1 MTGEDARRIITF
13 YSYKGGTGRTMALA
27 NTAWILASS
36 GNRVLVVDWDLDAP
50 GLDRFLHPFLS
61 EKQLR
66 ETPGVLELVGRSTQ
80 FMVSADGLGE
90 HTHQSDPASDYLGG
104 ADLRSPDGITLNNC
118 LIQVDWNFPQGG
130 QLYYLP
136 AGTKKKGYLAAFS
149 QFDWKHF
156 MDGPLA
162 TRFLDGLK
170 REFVENFDY
179 VLIDSRTGLNDISDI
194 CTVNLPHTVVT
205 CFTPSSQSI
214 EGAAGIAERIDGM
227 LYGNRDI
234 RILPVPMRV
243 ENAEADRLDA
253 ARGQIQYRFDR
264 IVRKHIPE
272 REPEDYW
279 GSVEIP
285 YRPIYSYEETL
296 APFREQPGDPKS
308 LLSAYERLTAV
319 ITEGHV
325 DSMPRI
331 EESLRR
337 KTLDRYTRHRPP
349 RISDVYVSFV
359 PQDRSWANWAGAVL
373 EQAGFK
379 VHLAQ
384 EGTAESGQVRDEIER
399 SVESASYTLI
409 IFSEAYVRSSRYRAT
424 WEAVYAES
432 DRRAHQLV
440 SMQVDQQVSLEAP
453 FQEQLANMTRCKTG
467 EMGRAALLSCFGR
480 SGESLTRNH
489 FTGSEPK
496 LPRFPRTEP
505 HVFGVPLRMSSFTGR
520 TELMERI
527 REKLWK
533 GDTRTLV
540 LKGMGGVGKTLL
552 AQEFAYRYKSDYDVV
567 WHIQAE
573 QGMLAVERYA
583 ALAEQL
589 RLPERQ
595 NPTDTAK
602 TVSDMLNDGER
613 YASWL
618 LILDNVPEPD
628 HLPEFM
634 MDGRRGHILVTSQ
647 RAEGWGRF
655 VDTVD
660 IPVFERHESIAH
672 LHSRLP
678 DCGWTEAD
686 QIAEALGDLPIAIE
700 RAAAYI
706 EQTRVDVRG
715 YIRQLQP
722 QAAGALDDKTV
733 GEVVKSSTNT
743 WEFALGQLKEK
754 FPPAVKLLQI
764 CSYYSAE
771 PISMDLLE
779 GFEVSRA
786 LGGVRTVS
794 RAYKELSRFS
804 LVTVDRKARSV
815 TVHRMMQAA
824 MRKEMTE
831 AEREAA
837 QAVVYRSLIAAR
849 PSGDDPENPNT
860 WEKYRIIWPHL
871 GTPWAETA
879 PDEGIKEL
887 FVDRVR
893 QLRRRGELGL
903 AMEYSEKR
911 VATWT
916 KVGSPDERWTL
927 HMRFQIAN
935 ILRAQGRYEESLALD
950 QEVLERQRQVL
961 DEVDD
966 QHILMTTGSVAADLR
981 GLGRL
986 SEALRYDE
994 ATYQK
999 YSEIYGEDHAR
1010 TLSAAN
1016 NLAVALRLSGE
1027 YHRAR
1032 EHDRRTLELREAI
1045 QLHDHPLTIE
1055 SAVNLGRDL
1064 RDCGEYEE
1072 SITLLSRAYER
1083 CLRNPRLT
1091 QGSPTVLNTA
1101 KGLAGSLRRAGKAA
1115 EAEELVRHV
1124 LRSTPEGE
1132 KGSTSERLLLEMSLA
1147 GDMAAQGRVDEGLSL
1162 IRRALQDL
1170 RGNLGETHSHTIAC
1184 SVNYAVLLLDEGA
1197 FIRPEAAAEARE
1209 LLRQAR
1215 DRFSELN
1222 GKHHPFVLICRA
1234 NLAVAEAALGGWE
1247 EARKTSAE
1255 AHDALKEALE
1265 PTHPSTLTCAGNLAV
1280 ILSHLGRADEARTR
1294 HSDAL
1299 SALIKRIGRE
1309 HPRVLTLQE
1318 WNLSCLDLEPHPI

>member
-1 MTGEDARRIITF
+1 MTGDDAGRIITF

-27 NTAWILASS
+27 NTAWILASA
-36 GNRVLVVDWDLDAP
+36 GKTVLVVDWDLDAP

-61 EKQLR
+61 ENQLR
-66 ETPGVLELVGRSTQ
+66 STPGVLDLVSRATQ
-80 FMVSADGLGE
+80 SMLQSSAVAEQKRTGEPDSEPSISVDMWAADGI
-90 HTHQSDPASDYLGG
+90 P
-104 ADLRSPDGITLNNC
+104 LNSC
-118 LIQVDWNFPQGG
+118 LIQVDWDFPEGG

-136 AGTKKKGYLAAFS
+136 AGTKNKGYLSAFS
-149 QFDWKHF
+149 QFDWKPF

-162 TRFLDGLK
+162 TRFLEALK
-170 REFVENFDY
+170 REFVGNFDY

-194 CTVNLPHTVVT
+194 CTVNLPHTLVT

-214 EGAAGIAERIDGM
+214 EGAAGVAERIDGM
-227 LYGNRDI
+227 YGNRDI

-264 IVRKHIPE
+264 IVRKHIAPQD
-272 REPEDYW
+272 PEDYW

-308 LLSAYERLTAV
+308 LLAAYERLTEV
-319 ITEGHV
+319 ITEGQV

-331 EESLRR
+331 DEPLRR
-337 KTLDRYTRHRPP
+337 KTLERYTRHRPP

-359 PQDRSWANWAGAVL
+359 PQDRSWAHWAGAVL

-384 EGTAESGQVRDEIER
+384 EGTVEGPQVRDEVER
-399 SVESASYTLI
+399 GVESASHTLVI
-409 IFSEAYVRSSRYRAT
+409 LSEAYRRSSRFRTT

-440 SMQVDQQVSLEAP
+440 SMKVDPNVTLEAP
-453 FQEQLANMTRCKTG
+453 FTEQLADMTRCDSG
-467 EMGRAALLSCFGR
+467 EVGRDVLLTRLGR
-480 SGESLTRNH
+480 SAESLTRNH
-489 FTGSEPK
+489 FTGNDTK
-496 LPRFPRTEP
+496 LPRFPKTEP
-505 HVFGVPLRMSSFTGR
+505 RVFGVPLRTSSFTGR
-520 TELMERI
+520 TELLDGI
-527 REKLWK
+527 REKLWRE
-533 GDTRTLV
+533 DTRALV

-552 AQEFAYRYKSDYDVV
+552 AQEFAHRYKSDYDVV

-573 QGMLAVERYA
+573 QLMLAVERYA
-583 ALAEQL
+583 GMAEEL
-589 RLPERQ
+589 KLPVRT
-595 NPTDTAK
+595 NPTDTARSVYE
-602 TVSDMLNDGER
+602 TLNHGDEYG
-613 YASWL
+613 SWL
-618 LILDNVPEPD
+618 LILDNVPEAD

-655 VDTVD
+655 VGTVD
-660 IPVFERHESIAH
+660 IPVFERNESIAH

-706 EQTRVDVRG
+706 EQTRADVRG
-715 YIRQLQP
+715 YIKQIQP
-722 QAAGALDDKTV
+722 QATGSPDDNPVGA
-733 GEVVKSSTNT
+733 VVKSNTNT
-743 WEFALGQLKEK
+743 WEFGLRQLRDS

-764 CSYYSAE
+764 CSYYSPE

-779 GFEVSRA
+779 GYEVSRA

-794 RAYKELSRFS
+794 RAYKELSKFS

-815 TVHRMMQAA
+815 TVHRMMQSA
-824 MRKEMTE
+824 MREEMTE

-837 QAVVYRSLIAAR
+837 QEVVYRSLVAAR

-871 GTPWAETA
+871 GTPWAERA

-893 QLRRRGELGL
+893 QLRRRGELSQ
-903 AMEYSEKR
+903 AMDYSRRR
-911 VATWT
+911 VTAWSADD
-916 KVGSPDERWTL
+916 SPDERWTL

-935 ILRAQGRYEESLALD
+935 ILRAQGRYEESLSLD
-950 QEVLERQRQVL
+950 QEVLGRQLAVL
-961 DEVDD
+961 EDVDD
-966 QHILMTTGSVAADLR
+966 QHILMTTSSIAADLR

-986 SEALRYDE
+986 TEALRYDE
-994 ATYQK
+994 ETYRRYEQ
-999 YSEIYGEDHAR
+999 IYGEDHAR

-1016 NLAVALRLSGE
+1016 NLAVALRLSGD
-1027 YHRAR
+1027 YSRAR
-1032 EHDRRTLELREAI
+1032 DYDRRTLELREAI

-1055 SAVNLGRDL
+1055 SSVNLGRDL
-1064 RDCGEYEE
+1064 RDCGDYDE
-1072 SITLLSRAYER
+1072 SVTLLRHAYER
-1083 CLRNPRLT
+1083 CLRNSRLT

-1101 KGLAGSLRRAGKAA
+1101 KGLAGSLRRAGRAA

-1124 LRSTPEGE
+1124 LRSTPDGE
-1132 KGSTSERLLLEMSLA
+1132 KQSSSEQLLLQMSLA
-1147 GDMAAQGRVDEGLSL
+1147 GDVAAQGRVDEGLGL
-1162 IRRALQDL
+1162 IRKVQESL
-1170 RGNLGETHSHTIAC
+1170 RDSLGEGHSHTAAC
-1184 SVNYAVLLLDEGA
+1184 SVNYAVLLLHDVGS
-1197 FIRPEAAAEARE
+1197 IRPEAASEAEE
-1209 LLRQAR
+1209 LLRRAEE
-1215 DRFSELN
+1215 RFAELN
-1222 GKHHPFVLICRA
+1222 GDHHPYVLICRA
-1234 NLAVAEAALGGWE
+1234 NLAVAEAALGRWE
-1247 EARKTSAE
+1247 EARRTSLAAYE
-1255 AHDALKEALE
+1255 LLKEILD
-1265 PTHPSTLTCAGNLAV
+1265 PVHPSTLTCAGNLAV
-1280 ILSHLGRADEARTR
+1280 ILSHLGRADEARTQ
-1294 HSDAL
+1294 HYDTLAAL
-1299 SALIKRIGRE
+1299 SKRIGGE
-1309 HPRVLTLQE
+1309 HPRVVALQE
-1318 WNLSCLDLEPHPI
+1318 WKLSCLDLEPHPI

>member
-66 ETPGVLELVGRSTQ
+66 ETPGVLELVSRSTQ
-80 FMVSADGLGE
+80 FVLSAQGAGESTHRIELGAE
-90 HTHQSDPASDYLGG
+90 YMGAVDLGT
-104 ADLRSPDGITLNNC
+104 SDGITLNRC
-118 LIQVDWNFPQGG
+118 LIQVDWDFPEGG

-136 AGTKKKGYLAAFS
+136 AGTKNKGYLAAFS
-149 QFDWKHF
+149 QFDWKEF
-156 MDGPLA
+156 MEGPLA
-162 TRFLDGLK
+162 TRFLEGLK
-170 REFVENFDY
+170 REFLENFDY

-194 CTVNLPHTVVT
+194 CTVNLPQAVVT

-214 EGAAGIAERIDGM
+214 EGAAGVAERIDGM

-234 RILPVPMRV
+234 RLLPVPMRV

-272 REPEDYW
+272 RDPEDYW
-279 GSVEIP
+279 RSVEIP
-285 YRPIYSYEETL
+285 YVPIYSYEETL

-308 LLSAYERLTAV
+308 LLSAYERLADV
-319 ITEGHV
+319 ITDGQV

-331 EESLRR
+331 DEPLRR
-337 KTLDRYTRHRPP
+337 KTLERYTRHRPP
-349 RISDVYVSFV
+349 SISDVYVSFV
-359 PQDRSWANWAGAVL
+359 PQDRSWANWASAVL

-384 EGTAESGQVRDEIER
+384 EGTTEGALVREEIER
-399 SVESASYTLI
+399 GVESASHTLI
-409 IFSEAYVRSSRYRAT
+409 IFSQAYHRSARFRTT

-440 SMQVDQQVSLEAP
+440 SMKVDQQVSVEAP
-453 FQEQLANMTRCKTG
+453 FTEQLADMTRCRSG
-467 EMGRAALLSCFGR
+467 EEGRDALLTWFGR
-480 SGESLTRNH
+480 SAESLSHSH
-489 FTGSEPK
+489 FTGGEPK
-496 LPRFPRTEP
+496 LPRFPKTEP
-505 HVFGVPLRMSSFTGR
+505 LVFGVPLRTSSFTGR
-520 TELMERI
+520 TELLEGI
-527 REKLWK
+527 RERLWQE
-533 GDTRTLV
+533 DTRALV

-567 WHIQAE
+567 WNIEAE
-573 QGMLAVERYA
+573 QKILAIEGYA
-583 ALAEQL
+583 RLGEPL
-589 RLPERQ
+589 GLPERP

-602 TVSDMLNDGER
+602 AVHEVLNSGER
-613 YASWL
+613 YDSWL
-618 LILDNVPEPD
+618 LILDNVPEPG

-655 VDTVD
+655 VDTVEV
-660 IPVFERHESIAH
+660 PVFKRNESIDH
-672 LHSRLP
+672 LDSRLP
-678 DCGWTEAD
+678 DAVWTEAD

-706 EQTRVDVRG
+706 EQTRADVRG
-715 YIRQLQP
+715 YIEQLQP
-722 QAAGALDDKTV
+722 HATGAPADNTV
-733 GEVVKSSTNT
+733 GEVVKHT
-743 WEFALGQLKEK
+743 WEFALGQLREN
-754 FPPAVKLLQI
+754 FPAAVQLLQI
-764 CSYYSAE
+764 CSYYSPE

-794 RAYKELSRFS
+794 RAYKELSKFS
-804 LVTVDRKARSV
+804 LVTVDRKARTI
-815 TVHRMMQAA
+815 TVHRMMQVA
-824 MRKEMTE
+824 MRGEMTE

-837 QAVVYRSLIAAR
+837 QRIVYRSLVAAR

-871 GTPWAETA
+871 GTPWAKTT
-879 PDEGIKEL
+879 PDEGIREL

-893 QLRRRGELGL
+893 QLRRRGELNQ
-903 AMEYSEKR
+903 AMEYSAQR
-911 VATWT
+911 VADWSE
-916 KVGSPDERWTL
+916 VGSPDERWTL

-935 ILRAQGRYEESLALD
+935 IMRAQGRYEESLDLD
-950 QEVLERQRQVL
+950 QEVLERQRAVL
-961 DEVDD
+961 DDEDD
-966 QHILMTTGSVAADLR
+966 QHILMTTSSVAADLR

-994 ATYQK
+994 ETYRK
-999 YSEIYGEDHAR
+999 YGEIYGEDHAR

-1027 YHRAR
+1027 YHKAR
-1032 EHDRRTLELREAI
+1032 DLDRRTLELREAI

-1064 RDCGEYEE
+1064 RDCGDYEE
-1072 SITLLSRAYER
+1072 SVTLLQRAYER

-1101 KGLAGSLRRAGKAA
+1101 KGLAGSLRRAGRAA

-1124 LRSTPEGE
+1124 LRSTPTPDGE
-1132 KGSTSERLLLEMSLA
+1132 KSSSEQLLLEMSLA
-1147 GDMAAQGRVDEGLSL
+1147 GDIAAQGRREEGLDL
-1162 IRRALQDL
+1162 IRRVHRDL
-1170 RGNLGETHSHTIAC
+1170 RDSLGEGHSQTVAC
-1184 SVNYAVLLLDEGA
+1184 SVNQAVLLLHDIGS
-1197 FIRPEAAAEARE
+1197 IRPEAAAEALE
-1209 LLRQAR
+1209 SLRHAEEK
-1215 DRFSELN
+1215 FSKLN
-1222 GKHHPFVLICRA
+1222 GEHHPYVLICRA
-1234 NLAVAEAALGGWE
+1234 NLAVAEAALGKWE
-1247 EARKTSAE
+1247 DARRTSFGAYE
-1255 AHDALKEALE
+1255 LLKEVLE
-1265 PTHPSTLTCAGNLAV
+1265 PLHPSTLTCAGNHAV
-1280 ILSHLGRADEARTR
+1280 ILSRLGRGDESRTQ
-1294 HSDAL
+1294 HHDTLAAL
-1299 SALIKRIGRE
+1299 SKRIGRE
-1309 HPRVLTLQE
+1309 HPRVVALQA
-1318 WNLSCLDLEPHPI
+1318 WDLSCLDLEPHPI

>member
-1 MTGEDARRIITF
+1 MSGEDARRIITF

-27 NTAWILASS
+27 NTAWILASA

-61 EKQLR
+61 ERQLR
-66 ETPGVLELVGRSTQ
+66 ETPGVLELVSRSTH
-80 FMVSADGLGE
+80 FMVSAQSGAGESAHQGDPGPAYPAVVDLG
-90 HTHQSDPASDYLGG
+90 AS
-104 ADLRSPDGITLNNC
+104 DGITLNSC
-118 LIQVDWNFPQGG
+118 IIQVDWDFPEGG
-130 QLYYLP
+130 HLYYLP
-136 AGTKKKGYLAAFS
+136 AGTKNQGYLAAFS

-156 MDGPLA
+156 MEGPLA

-170 REFVENFDY
+170 REFMENFDY

-214 EGAAGIAERIDGM
+214 EGAAGVAERIDGM

-272 REPEDYW
+272 RDPEDYW

-319 ITEGHV
+319 ITDGQV

-331 EESLRR
+331 EESVRR

-349 RISDVYVSFV
+349 RISDVYLSFV

-379 VHLAQ
+379 VHMAQ
-384 EGTAESGQVRDEIER
+384 ENPTDGGQAREEIER
-399 SVESASYTLI
+399 GVEAASYTLI
-409 IFSEAYVRSSRYRAT
+409 IFSEDYMRSSRYRAT

-432 DRRAHQLV
+432 DRRTHQLV
-440 SMQVDQQVSLEAP
+440 SMQVDRQVSLEPP
-453 FQEQLANMTRCKTG
+453 FREQLADMTRCSNG
-467 EMGRAALLSCFGR
+467 ETGRAALLTWFGR
-480 SGESLTRNH
+480 GGESLARNH
-489 FTGSEPK
+489 FAGAEPK

-505 HVFGVPLRMSSFTGR
+505 RVFGVPLRTESFTGR
-520 TELMERI
+520 TELLEGI

-533 GDTRTLV
+533 GDARALV

-573 QGMLAVERYA
+573 QKMLAVERYA
-583 ALAEQL
+583 GLAEHLGLQ
-589 RLPERQ
+589 ERT
-595 NPTDTAK
+595 NPTDTGEAVAK
-602 TVSDMLNDGER
+602 FLNNGDSR
-613 YASWL
+613 DSWL

-655 VDTVD
+655 VDTIDV
-660 IPVFERHESIAH
+660 PVFERHESIAH
-672 LHSRLP
+672 VHSRLP
-678 DCGWTEAD
+678 DCSWAEAD
-686 QIAEALGDLPIAIE
+686 QIADALGDLPIAIE
-700 RAAAYI
+700 RATAFI
-706 EQTRVDVRG
+706 EQTRADVRD
-715 YIRQLQP
+715 YIKQIQP
-722 QAAGALDDKTV
+722 QAAGDPDDKTV
-733 GEVVKSSTNT
+733 GEVVKNT
-743 WEFALGQLKEK
+743 WEFALGQLREK

-831 AEREAA
+831 EEREAA
-837 QAVVYRSLIAAR
+837 QEVVYRSLIAAR

-860 WEKYRIIWPHL
+860 WENYRIIWPHL
-871 GTPWAETA
+871 GTPWAETS

-893 QLRRRGELGL
+893 QLRRRGELSL
-903 AMEYSEKR
+903 AMEYSQRR
-911 VATWT
+911 VAAWSNEGA
-916 KVGSPDERWTL
+916 VDERWTL

-950 QEVLERQRQVL
+950 QEVLERQLDVL
-961 DEVDD
+961 DDVDD
-966 QHILMTTGSVAADLR
+966 QHILMTTSSIAADLR

-994 ATYQK
+994 ETYRR
-999 YSEIYGEDHAR
+999 YELIYGEDHAR

-1027 YHRAR
+1027 YKRAR
-1032 EHDRRTLELREAI
+1032 ALDRRTLELREAI

-1064 RDCGEYEE
+1064 RDCGDYEE
-1072 SITLLSRAYER
+1072 SVTLLSRAYER

-1132 KGSTSERLLLEMSLA
+1132 KGSTSERLVLEMGLA
-1147 GDMAAQGRVDEGLSL
+1147 GDLAAQGRVDEGLAL

-1170 RGNLGETHSHTIAC
+1170 RDTLGEMHSHTIAC
-1184 SVNYAVLLLDEGA
+1184 SVNYAVLLLDDNA
-1197 FIRPEAAAEARE
+1197 SPRPEAAAEARD
-1209 LLRQAR
+1209 LLRLAR
-1215 DRFSELN
+1215 QRFAQLN
-1222 GKHHPFVLICRA
+1222 GEHHPFVLICHA
-1234 NLAVAEAALGGWE
+1234 NLAVAQAALGNWE
-1247 EARKTSAE
+1247 EARKVSVE
-1255 AHDALKEALE
+1255 AYDLLKEVLE

-1280 ILSHLGRADEARTR
+1280 ILSHLGRADEARKQHNDTLA
-1294 HSDAL
+1294 AL
-1299 SALIKRIGRE
+1299 VKRIGTE
-1309 HPRVLTLQE
+1309 HPRVLTLQS

>member
-27 NTAWILASS
+27 NTGWILASS
-36 GNRVLVVDWDLDAP
+36 GKSVLVVDWDLDAP

-61 EKQLR
+61 ESQLR
-66 ETPGVLELVGRSTQ
+66 TTPGVLDLVSRSMPQTPSITESGRQMELGSDS
-80 FMVSADGLGE
+80 SATLDAW
-90 HTHQSDPASDYLGG
+90 T
-104 ADLRSPDGITLNNC
+104 ADSISLNSC
-118 LIQVDWNFPQGG
+118 LIQVDWDFPSGG

-136 AGTKKKGYLAAFS
+136 AGTKNKGYLAAFS
-149 QFDWKHF
+149 QFDWKPF

-162 TRFLDGLK
+162 TRFLEGLK

-194 CTVNLPHTVVT
+194 CTVSLPHTLVT

-214 EGAAGIAERIDGM
+214 EGAAGVAERIDGM
-227 LYGNRDI
+227 YGNRDI

-264 IVRKHIPE
+264 VVRKHVPDGD
-272 REPEDYW
+272 PEDYW
-279 GSVEIP
+279 RSVEIP
-285 YRPIYSYEETL
+285 YVPIYSYEETL
-296 APFREQPGDPKS
+296 APFRELPGDPKS
-308 LLSAYERLTAV
+308 LLAAYERLTAV
-319 ITEGHV
+319 ITDGQVE
-325 DSMPRI
+325 SMPRI
-331 EESLRR
+331 DEPLRR

-359 PQDRSWANWAGAVL
+359 PQDRSWANWAGSVL

-384 EGTAESGQVRDEIER
+384 EGTAEGAQLRDEIER
-399 SVESASYTLI
+399 GVESASHTLV
-409 IFSEAYVRSSRYRAT
+409 IFSEAYLRSSRFRTT
-424 WEAVYAES
+424 WEAVYAEG
-432 DRRAHQLV
+432 DRRAHQLI
-440 SMQVDQQVSLEAP
+440 SMQVDRTVSLDAP
-453 FQEQLANMTRCKTG
+453 FTELLADMTRCDTG
-467 EMGRAALLSCFGR
+467 EVGREALLSCFGPTTEAAT
-480 SGESLTRNH
+480 GNH
-489 FTGSEPK
+489 FTGGEQK
-496 LPRFPRTEP
+496 LPRYPGAEP
-505 HVFGVPLRMSSFTGR
+505 PVFSVPLRTSSFTGR
-520 TELMERI
+520 TELLETI
-527 REKLWK
+527 REKLWNEEN
-533 GDTRTLV
+533 RALV

-552 AQEFAYRYKSDYDVV
+552 AQEFAYRYKSDYDVI

-573 QGMLAVERYA
+573 QPDLVTEQYA
-583 ALAEQL
+583 SMAEPL
-589 RLPERQ
+589 GLPMRT

-602 TVSDMLNDGER
+602 AVYEALDRGEP
-613 YASWL
+613 YSSWL
-618 LILDNVPEPD
+618 LILDNVTEAEK
-628 HLPEFM
+628 LPEFM
-634 MDGRRGHILVTSQ
+634 LDGRGGHILITSQ

-660 IPVFERHESIAH
+660 VPVFERDESIAH

-706 EQTRVDVRG
+706 EQTRVDVRS
-715 YIRQLQP
+715 YIQQLQP
-722 QAAGALDDKTV
+722 HATGAPADNTV
-733 GEVVKSSTNT
+733 GEVVKSSTHT
-743 WEFALGQLKEK
+743 WEFALGQLREK
-754 FPPAVKLLQI
+754 FPPAVQLLQI
-764 CSYYSAE
+764 CSYYSPE

-794 RAYKELSRFS
+794 RSYKELSKFS

-815 TVHRMMQAA
+815 TVHRMMQVA
-824 MRKEMTE
+824 MREEMTE

-837 QAVVYRSLIAAR
+837 QEVVYRSLVAAR
-849 PSGDDPENPNT
+849 PSGDDPENPNN

-871 GTPWAETA
+871 GTPWAETS

-893 QLRRRGELGL
+893 QLRRRGELTQ
-903 AMEYSEKR
+903 AMDYGARR
-911 VATWT
+911 VAAWSAD
-916 KVGSPDERWTL
+916 GAPDERWTL

-950 QEVLERQRQVL
+950 QEVLERQLAVL
-961 DEVDD
+961 DDVDD
-966 QHILMTTGSVAADLR
+966 QHILMTTSSIAADLR

-994 ATYQK
+994 ETYERYEQ
-999 YSEIYGEDHAR
+999 IYGEDHAR

-1016 NLAVALRLSGE
+1016 NLAVALRLSGD

-1032 EHDRRTLELREAI
+1032 DLDRRTLELREAI

-1064 RDCGEYEE
+1064 RDCGDYEE
-1072 SITLLSRAYER
+1072 SVTLLKRAYDR

-1101 KGLAGSLRRAGKAA
+1101 KGLAGSLRRAGRPA

-1124 LRSTPEGE
+1124 LRSTPDGE
-1132 KGSTSERLLLEMSLA
+1132 KQSSSEQLLLEMSLA
-1147 GDMAAQGRVDEGLSL
+1147 GDMAAQGRVDEGLKL
-1162 IRRALQDL
+1162 IRRVQEDL
-1170 RGNLGETHSHTIAC
+1170 RDSLGEGHSQTVAC
-1184 SVNYAVLLLDEGA
+1184 SVNYAVLLLHDVVA
-1197 FIRPEAAAEARE
+1197 ISPEMAAEAQE
-1209 LLRQAR
+1209 LLRQAEE
-1215 DRFSELN
+1215 RFSKLN
-1222 GKHHPFVLICRA
+1222 GEHHPYVLICRA
-1234 NLAVAEAALGGWE
+1234 NLAVAEAALDKWE
-1247 EARKTSAE
+1247 DARRTSFAAYE
-1255 AHDALKEALE
+1255 LLKEVLE
-1265 PTHPSTLTCAGNLAV
+1265 PLHPSTLTCAGNLAV
-1280 ILSHLGRADEARTR
+1280 ILSRLGRADEARTK
-1294 HSDAL
+1294 HHDTLAAL
-1299 SALIKRIGRE
+1299 SKRVGRE
-1309 HPRVLTLQE
+1309 HPRVLALQAWE
-1318 WNLSCLDLEPHPI
+1318 LSCLDLEPHPI

>member
-1 MTGEDARRIITF
+1 MTGEDMRRIITF

-27 NTAWILASS
+27 NTAWILASA

-61 EKQLR
+61 ERQLR
-66 ETPGVLELVGRSTQ
+66 ETPGVLELVSRSTQ
-80 FMVSADGLGE
+80 FMSSAQGLGQPVQHRE
-90 HTHQSDPASDYLGG
+90 PSSEYPGN
-104 ADLRSPDGITLNNC
+104 ADLVASDGITLNSC
-118 LIQVDWNFPQGG
+118 LIQVDWNFPEGG

-136 AGTKKKGYLAAFS
+136 AGTKNKGYLSAFS
-149 QFDWKHF
+149 QFDWKEF

-162 TRFLDGLK
+162 TRFMEGLK

-214 EGAAGIAERIDGM
+214 EGAAGVAERIDGM

-264 IVRKHIPE
+264 IVRKHLPE
-272 REPEDYW
+272 QDPEDYW

-319 ITEGHV
+319 ITDGQV

-384 EGTAESGQVRDEIER
+384 EGTDEGSQVREEIEHG
-399 SVESASYTLI
+399 VESASHTLI
-409 IFSEAYVRSSRYRAT
+409 IFSEDYVRSPRFRTT
-424 WEAVYAES
+424 WEAVFAES

-440 SMQVDQQVSLEAP
+440 SMKVDRQVVLEAP
-453 FQEQLANMTRCKTG
+453 FTEQLADMTRCDSG
-467 EMGRAALLSCFGR
+467 EAGRAALLTWFGR
-480 SGESLTRNH
+480 GGESLTGNH
-489 FTGSEPK
+489 FTGVEPK
-496 LPRFPRTEP
+496 LPRFPKSEP
-505 HVFGVPLRMSSFTGR
+505 LVFGVPLRTSSFTGR
-520 TELMERI
+520 TELLESI
-527 REKLWK
+527 RQKLWK
-533 GDTRTLV
+533 ADTRSLV

-567 WHIQAE
+567 WHIEAE
-573 QGMLAVERYA
+573 QRMLAVETYA
-583 ALAEQL
+583 GLAEPL
-589 RLPERQ
+589 HLPERT

-602 TVSDMLNDGER
+602 TVYDALNDGES
-613 YASWL
+613 YDSWL

-655 VDTVD
+655 VDTLDV
-660 IPVFERHESIAH
+660 PVFERPESIAH

-686 QIAEALGDLPIAIE
+686 QIAEALGDLPSAIE

-706 EQTRVDVRG
+706 EQARADVRD
-715 YIRQLQP
+715 YINQLQP
-722 QAAGALDDKTV
+722 QATGAPDDNTV
-733 GEVVKSSTNT
+733 GEVVKNT
-743 WEFALGQLKEK
+743 WEFPLGQLVEK
-754 FPPAVKLLQI
+754 FPHAVKLLQI

-779 GFEVSRA
+779 GYEVSRA
-786 LGGVRTVS
+786 LGGVRMVS

-804 LVTVDRKARSV
+804 LATVDRKARTL
-815 TVHRMMQAA
+815 TVHRTLQAA
-824 MRKEMTE
+824 MRKEMSE
-831 AEREAA
+831 AEYEAA
-837 QAVVYRSLIAAR
+837 QEVVYRSLVAAR

-860 WEKYRIIWPHL
+860 WEKYRVIWPHL
-871 GTPWAETA
+871 GTPWAESS

-893 QLRRRGELGL
+893 QLRRRGELTL
-903 AMEYSEKR
+903 AKEYSDRR
-911 VATWT
+911 VATWS
-916 KVGSPDERWTL
+916 KEGSSDERWTL

-950 QEVLERQRQVL
+950 QEVLDRQLQVL
-961 DEVDD
+961 DDVDD
-966 QHILMTTGSVAADLR
+966 LHILMTTSSIAADLR

-986 SEALRYDE
+986 SEALRYDGE
-994 ATYQK
+994 TYER
-999 YSEIYGEDHAR
+999 YSDIYGEDNAR

-1016 NLAVALRLSGE
+1016 NLAVALRLSGDYE
-1027 YHRAR
+1027 KAR
-1032 EHDRRTLELREAI
+1032 DLDRSTLKLREAI
-1045 QLHDHPLTIE
+1045 QLQDHPLTIE

-1064 RDCGEYEE
+1064 RDCGDYEE
-1072 SITLLSRAYER
+1072 SVTLLSSAYER
-1083 CLRNPRLT
+1083 CLRNARLT

-1101 KGLAGSLRRAGKAA
+1101 KGLAGSLRRAGRAA
-1115 EAEELVRHV
+1115 EAEDLVRHV

-1132 KGSTSERLLLEMSLA
+1132 KGSTSDRPLLEMSLA
-1147 GDMAAQGRVDEGLSL
+1147 GDMAAQGRVDEGLGL
-1162 IRRALQDL
+1162 IRRALAEL
-1170 RGNLGETHSHTIAC
+1170 RDNLGEAHSHTIAC
-1184 SVNYAVLLLDEGA
+1184 SVNYAVLLLDDGMSV
-1197 FIRPEAAAEARE
+1197 RSEAAAEARE
-1209 LLRQAR
+1209 LLSRAQ

-1222 GKHHPFVLICRA
+1222 GEGHPFVLICRA
-1234 NLAVAEAALGGWE
+1234 NLAIAEAALGDWE
-1247 EARKTSAE
+1247 AARRTSIGAYE
-1255 AHDALKEALE
+1255 LLREVLK
-1265 PTHPSTLTCAGNLAV
+1265 PSHPSTLTCAGNLAV
-1280 ILSHLGRADEARTR
+1280 ILSHVGRADEARTK
-1294 HSDAL
+1294 HHDAL
-1299 SALIKRIGRE
+1299 AELSKRIGRE
-1309 HPRVLTLQE
+1309 HPRVLALKE
-1318 WNLSCLDLEPHPI
+1318 WKLSCLDLEPHPI